1 MKKLF
6 VVLLVFALGYGY
18 GRWYAKGPV
27 PVAASTKMDMPAP
40 ASKPKQRRVLY
51 YHDPMHPSYKS
62 DKPGI
67 APDCGMDLEPVYG
80 DDDDAGDQHKTA
92 EHRGH
97 ADDVYVRP
105 DKQQLIGVEYGTV
118 DFGPAFGIVRGAAKV
133 QLDENNVV
141 RVATKQDAWI
151 DHIDVK
157 LVGTHVKKNQQLL
170 TLYNPQAYA
179 AQQDFVVQAKAKMQK
194 QATFDAG
201 KFAAAK
207 LRLQVL
213 GFDDEAIDAIER
225 SAMPQVKIN
234 LYSPIDGVVVA
245 VNAVEKQK
253 VMPDALYTIA
263 KLNTVFVNADFPE
276 TDAAFIREGQTAT
289 LRVPSMPNRAFHGR
303 VETILPQ
310 LDPNSRTLKARLTFD
325 NADLSLRP
333 EMFGTVEIRTG
344 GANKLTVAQDAVLNS
359 GLKQIVFV
367 DKGDGYLEPRPV
379 KLGTQF
385 GNRVEVV
392 SGLKRGERVVTS
404 GNFLI
409 DSEAQLRASAKRHD

>member
-1 MKKLF
+1 MKKLLL
-6 VVLLVFALGYGY
+6 VLLVFALGYGY

-40 ASKPKQRRVLY
+40 AAKPKQRRILY

-67 APDCGMDLEPVYG
+67 APDCGMDLEPVYA
-80 DDDDAGDQHKTA
+80 DDDAAYNHEVP
-92 EHRGH
+92 EHHGH
-97 ADDVYVRP
+97 RDDVYVSP

-118 DFGPAFGIVRGAAKV
+118 DYGPAFGTVRGAAKV

-157 LVGTHVKKNQQLL
+157 LVGTKVKKNQQLL
-170 TLYNPQAYA
+170 TLYNPQAYS
-179 AQQDFVVQAKAKMQK
+179 AQQDFVVLAKAKMLK
-194 QATFDAG
+194 QPYDAG

-213 GFDDEAIDAIER
+213 GFDDEDIDAIER

-263 KLNTVFVNADFPE
+263 KLQTVFVNADFPE

-289 LRVPSMPNRAFHGR
+289 LRVPSMPNRSFRGR

-310 LDPNSRTLKARLTFD
+310 LDANSRTLKARFIFD
-325 NADLSLRP
+325 NADLALRP
-333 EMFGTVEIRTG
+333 EMFGTVQIQTG
-344 GANKLTVAQDAVLNS
+344 GARKLTVVQDAVLNS

-367 DKGDGYLEPRPV
+367 DKGEGYLEPRPV

-385 GNRVEVV
+385 GNRVEVL

-409 DSEAQLRASAKRHD
+409 DSEAQLRASAHRHD